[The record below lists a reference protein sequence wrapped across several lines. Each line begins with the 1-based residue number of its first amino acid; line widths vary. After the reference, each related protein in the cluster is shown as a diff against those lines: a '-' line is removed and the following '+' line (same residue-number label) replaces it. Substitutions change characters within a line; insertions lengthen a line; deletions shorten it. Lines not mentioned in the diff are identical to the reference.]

1 MIHTDCL
8 ARVGHNT
15 IMAPGFTAENLLY
28 LLTVHEEGSESAA
41 AVRLGV
47 GQATVSRKLRAL
59 RDASDTELTVRTA
72 QGMRLTPAG
81 ARLLPHARQIR
92 SSVQAARREITLHN
106 DAVLEI
112 RVGLSPHLVP
122 RFSSVLSSAFTAPD
136 TRATYVE
143 ANSATLVEDLRN
155 NRLTIA
161 LTLSHANFLE
171 IGYESRQIG
180 DETIVIIGQPH
191 HPVFR
196 AATREKA
203 LMESP
208 LFFPP
213 EASTISRAAAA
224 HFASL
229 GHDEALITYTSSPAA
244 VRAAALS
251 GAGLGVSVRSFARTE
266 TTAGWLAELPL
277 SDTLTVPMFFLL
289 SDQLR
294 GTDKATI
301 EQRVLGLL

>member
-1 MIHTDCL
+1 M
-8 ARVGHNT
+8 GHNT
-15 IMAPGFTAENLLY
+15 IMAPGFNAENLLY

-47 GQATVSRKLRAL
+47 GQATVSRRLGAL

-72 QGMRLTPAG
+72 QGMRVTPAG

-92 SSVQAARREITLHN
+92 SSLQAARREITLHN
-106 DAVLEI
+106 DEALELRI
-112 RVGLSPHLVP
+112 GLTPHLIP
-122 RFSSVLSSAFTAPD
+122 RLAGALSSALAAPNV
-136 TRATYVE
+136 RASYHE

-171 IGYESRQIG
+171 IGYESRQVG
-180 DETIVIIGQPH
+180 EETIVVIGQPH

-196 AATREKA
+196 PATKEKA

-213 EASTISRAAAA
+213 EASTVSRAAAA

-251 GAGLGVSVRSFARTE
+251 GAGLGVSVRSFARAE
-266 TTAGWLAELPL
+266 TTAGWLAELPV
-277 SDTLTVPMFFLL
+277 STTLTVPMFFLL

-294 GTDKATI
+294 GTDKALI
-301 EQRVLGLL
+301 EQRLLGLF